1 MRYPSNEANTV
12 KPGCRFFNKRQL
24 SEHLNISIYTIDSWV
39 SQKRIPF
46 VKLGGWKVMF
56 DKNDIDKWIE
66 KQKKLPCS
74 IEGVDIL

>member
-1 MRYPSNEANTV
+1 MRYPSNEANKV

-24 SEHLNISIYTIDSWV
+24 SDYIGISINTVSAWV

-66 KQKKLPCS
+66 RQKKSPCS